1 MLPHHAVIDSSAWL
15 LNMRCTLLIPNLF
28 WPRESA
34 ASVLAGLALPALSRL
49 IARARSE
56 RFAALSFEGWLC
68 QAFEVEQQRDWPVA
82 PLTLALDGGEAG
94 TDYWMRA
101 DPVHLRVDRDSVVLL
116 ENTLFDITASETAL
130 LVETLNAHF
139 AADGLVFQALAPKRW
154 YVRISQPP
162 NLQTSMLSEVAGQ
175 DVRNHLP
182 TGSDAGAWHRIFN
195 EVQMLLHGHA
205 VNDAREANGNPAVN
219 SVWFW
224 GGGTLPRVPGRHFGA
239 VWSTDVLAQAL
250 ATAASVRAASA
261 PDRAAAWLDA
271 ARATG
276 DAHHLIVL
284 NELAT
289 SATYEDAATWRTGL
303 EALEAH
309 WFAPLLEALG
319 SVVTSLSIVAIG
331 PAACWRFE
339 VKRGDLM
346 RFWRRGDA
354 LTRYG

>member
-1 MLPHHAVIDSSAWL
+1 
-15 LNMRCTLLIPNLF
+15 
-28 WPRESA
+28 
-34 ASVLAGLALPALSRL
+34 
-49 IARARSE
+49 
-56 RFAALSFEGWLC
+56 
-68 QAFEVEQQRDWPVA
+68 
-82 PLTLALDGGEAG
+82 
-94 TDYWMRA
+94 
-101 DPVHLRVDRDSVVLL
+101 
-116 ENTLFDITASETAL
+116 
-130 LVETLNAHF
+130 
-139 AADGLVFQALAPKRW
+139 
-154 YVRISQPP
+154 
-162 NLQTSMLSEVAGQ
+162 
-175 DVRNHLP
+175 
-182 TGSDAGAWHRIFN
+182 
-195 EVQMLLHGHA
+195 
-205 VNDAREANGNPAVN
+205 
-219 SVWFW
+219 VWFW

-250 ATAASVRAASA
+250 ATAASVGAASA

-319 SVVTSLSIVAIG
+319 SAVTSLSIVAIG

-354 LTRYG
+354 LTQYG